1 MHALSEIITGLRMVF
16 KVFFRVVWSSTTTS
30 SLRKW
35 STNLLI
41 LLVGQLLSTASRNFD
56 VFCLQKLP
64 MILVVFST
72 LFDLSSSGNSQR
84 PFPRRFR
91 RQLSALARG
100 RGRS

>member
-16 KVFFRVVWSSTTTS
+16 KVFFRVVWSGTTTS

-64 MILVVFST
+64 MITCGVLHIV
-72 LFDLSSSGNSQR
+72 
-84 PFPRRFR
+84 
-91 RQLSALARG
+91 
-100 RGRS
+100 

>member
-56 VFCLQKLP
+56 IFCLQELP
-64 MILVVFST
+64 MITCGVLHIV
-72 LFDLSSSGNSQR
+72 
-84 PFPRRFR
+84 
-91 RQLSALARG
+91 
-100 RGRS
+100 